1 MYHVDPDALS
11 FMVAILMSLVTTY
24 VSIVKKV
31 MSKKSKISKLWLS
44 NEIMMCFLA
53 FLIALEIYPHIAKLL
68 PEFITKPVFAATCVH
83 MSSRLVIYLEEKV
96 SKVFGQTD

>member
-11 FMVAILMSLVTTY
+11 FMVAILMSLVTAY

-31 MSKKSKISKLWLS
+31 MNKKSKISRLWVS

-53 FLIALEIYPHIAKLL
+53 FLVALEIYPHIAKLL
-68 PEFITKPVFAATCVH
+68 PEFITKPIFAATCVH
-83 MSSRLVIYLEEKV
+83 MSSRLVMYLEEKV
-96 SKVFGQTD
+96 SKVFGQTN

>member
-11 FMVAILMSLVTTY
+11 FMVSILMSLVTAY

-31 MSKKSKISKLWLS
+31 MNKKSKISRLSVS

-68 PEFITKPVFAATCVH
+68 PEFITKPVFAATYVH

-96 SKVFGQTD
+96 SKVFEQTN